1 MKAAKDGGLD
11 EKEVKEYLESGEDKF
26 TIKNKIRM
34 VDGDIDGVPYIVIC
48 GKSHIHQDLQPGRK
62 RDFTVQGAVEEDKYI
77 KTFIQVDKEF
87 NWFQYI
93 Q

>member
-1 MKAAKDGGLD
+1 METLMKAAKDGGLD

-48 GKSHIHQDLQPGRK
+48 GKSHIDKDLHLGRK

-77 KTFIQVDKEF
+77 KTFIQVEKEF
-87 NWFQYI
+87 N
-93 Q
+93 